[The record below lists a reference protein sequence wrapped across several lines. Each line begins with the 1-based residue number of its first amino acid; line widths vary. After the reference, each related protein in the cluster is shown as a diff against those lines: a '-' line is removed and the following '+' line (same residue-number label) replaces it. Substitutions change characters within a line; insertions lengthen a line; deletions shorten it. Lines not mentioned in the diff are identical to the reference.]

1 MPRRRNTP
9 GGPAA
14 FAAYANGPGAA
25 PPPPTPRPSKAKAA
39 AAYASR
45 FVKSPDNW
53 WLLLLLAS
61 AALYAQLL
69 DAALAPK
76 ALEGFAV
83 TGDAKFYRDVVARH
97 AKARVLVDG
106 LGPLSSPVW
115 RAHDDANDLLFAEAS
130 AQRVWRH
137 EDGTGLVRVGAS
149 VFLDATG
156 PLACVATAELD
167 ALVLCGDE
175 HVVTVADD
183 GTRETLWAGAATA
196 ISRGATLLGGERN
209 GTFVVEHRNGTAVA
223 ALAALPLAL
232 AFSPDAK
239 TLYVR
244 SSAAVYALACEGA
257 TCNTPRL
264 ATRPRIHESG
274 SKGPADLAVDV
285 AGRVYVTSENGVAV
299 LAPEGTLLGTLE
311 VDDAP
316 TGLALATD
324 GHLYVTT
331 AGGRLLRVPV
341 RRGVRPADVVAS

>member
-25 PPPPTPRPSKAKAA
+25 PPPPRPSKAKAA

-83 TGDAKFYRDVVARH
+83 TGNAKFYRDVVARH

-167 ALVLCGDE
+167 ALVLCGDQN
-175 HVVTVADD
+175 VVTVADD
-183 GTRETLWAGAATA
+183 GTL
-196 ISRGATLLGGERN
+196 SL
-209 GTFVVEHRNGTAVA
+209 
-223 ALAALPLAL
+223 
-232 AFSPDAK
+232 
-239 TLYVR
+239 
-244 SSAAVYALACEGA
+244 
-257 TCNTPRL
+257 
-264 ATRPRIHESG
+264 IHI
-274 SKGPADLAVDV
+274 
-285 AGRVYVTSENGVAV
+285 
-299 LAPEGTLLGTLE
+299 
-311 VDDAP
+311 
-316 TGLALATD
+316 
-324 GHLYVTT
+324 
-331 AGGRLLRVPV
+331 
-341 RRGVRPADVVAS
+341 

>member
-25 PPPPTPRPSKAKAA
+25 PPPPPPRPSKAKAA

-167 ALVLCGDE
+167 ALVLCGDQN
-175 HVVTVADD
+175 VVTVADD

-244 SSAAVYALACEGA
+244 TVDAVLALACADSCAEARVFHEAGLGEGA
-257 TCNTPRL
+257 
-264 ATRPRIHESG
+264 G
-274 SKGPADLAVDV
+274 LAVDG
-285 AGRVYVTSENGVAV
+285 AGRVYMTKDNGVAV
-299 LAPEGTLLGTLE
+299 LAPEGTLLGVLKL
-311 VDDAP
+311 DDTP

-324 GHLYVTT
+324 AHMYITT

>member
-25 PPPPTPRPSKAKAA
+25 PPPPPPRPSKAKAA

-156 PLACVATAELD
+156 PLACVATAEAD
-167 ALVLCGDE
+167 ALVLCGDQN
-175 HVVTVADD
+175 VVTVADD

-244 SSAAVYALACEGA
+244 TVDAVLALACADSCAEARVFHEAGLGEGA
-257 TCNTPRL
+257 
-264 ATRPRIHESG
+264 G
-274 SKGPADLAVDV
+274 LAVDG
-285 AGRVYVTSENGVAV
+285 AGRVYLTKDNGVAV
-299 LAPEGTLLGTLE
+299 LAPEGTLLGVLKL
-311 VDDAP
+311 DDTP

-324 GHLYVTT
+324 AHMYITT
-331 AGGRLLRVPV
+331 AGGRLLRVPM
-341 RRGVRPADVVAS
+341 RRGVRPADVVAT

>member
-14 FAAYANGPGAA
+14 FAAYTNGPGAA
-25 PPPPTPRPSKAKAA
+25 PPPPPRPSKAKAA

-156 PLACVATAELD
+156 PLACVATAEAD
-167 ALVLCGDE
+167 ALVLCGDQN
-175 HVVTVADD
+175 VVTVADD
-183 GTRETLWAGAATA
+183 GTRETLWPGAATA
-196 ISRGATLLGGERN
+196 ISRGATHVGGRAERHVRRRVPQRD
-209 GTFVVEHRNGTAVA
+209 GRRGAGGTALGPRVLA
-223 ALAALPLAL
+223 RRQDAL
-232 AFSPDAK
+232 
-239 TLYVR
+239 
-244 SSAAVYALACEGA
+244 
-257 TCNTPRL
+257 
-264 ATRPRIHESG
+264 RPR
-274 SKGPADLAVDV
+274 
-285 AGRVYVTSENGVAV
+285 GRCRPRAR
-299 LAPEGTLLGTLE
+299 LC
-311 VDDAP
+311 
-316 TGLALATD
+316 
-324 GHLYVTT
+324 
-331 AGGRLLRVPV
+331 RLLR
-341 RRGVRPADVVAS
+341 RGTRLPRG

>member
-25 PPPPTPRPSKAKAA
+25 PPPPPRPSKAKAA

-83 TGDAKFYRDVVARH
+83 TGDANFFRDVVARH

-156 PLACVATAELD
+156 PLACVATAEAD
-167 ALVLCGDE
+167 ALVLCGDQSA
-175 HVVTVADD
+175 VTVADD
-183 GTRETLWAGAATA
+183 GTRETLWAGAASA
-196 ISRGATLLGGERN
+196 ISRPTDRSTAASCCAPPS
-209 GTFVVEHRNGTAVA
+209 FVTAPCTSRRA
-223 ALAALPLAL
+223 QAS
-232 AFSPDAK
+232 SPTACP
-239 TLYVR
+239 TMN
-244 SSAAVYALACEGA
+244 SANA
-257 TCNTPRL
+257 
-264 ATRPRIHESG
+264 RPR
-274 SKGPADLAVDV
+274 
-285 AGRVYVTSENGVAV
+285 R
-299 LAPEGTLLGTLE
+299 APCSPPHAKRCASQANR
-311 VDDAP
+311 D
-316 TGLALATD
+316 TGND
-324 GHLYVTT
+324 PRH
-331 AGGRLLRVPV
+331 R
-341 RRGVRPADVVAS
+341 

>member
-25 PPPPTPRPSKAKAA
+25 PPPPPPRPSKAKAA

-167 ALVLCGDE
+167 ALVLCGDQN
-175 HVVTVADD
+175 VVTVADD

-196 ISRGATLLGGERN
+196 ISRGATHVGGERN
-209 GTFVVEHRNGTAVA
+209 GTFVVEFRNGTAVA

-244 SSAAVYALACEGA
+244 TVDAVLALACADSCAEARVFHEAGLGEGA
-257 TCNTPRL
+257 
-264 ATRPRIHESG
+264 G
-274 SKGPADLAVDV
+274 LAVDG
-285 AGRVYVTSENGVAV
+285 AGRVYMTTDNGVAV

-311 VDDAP
+311 LDDAP

-324 GHLYVTT
+324 AHLYVTT

>member
-25 PPPPTPRPSKAKAA
+25 PPPPPPRPSKAKAA

-156 PLACVATAELD
+156 PLACVATAEAD
-167 ALVLCGDE
+167 ALVLCGDQN
-175 HVVTVADD
+175 VVTVADD

-196 ISRGATLLGGERN
+196 LSRGATLLGGERN

-244 SSAAVYALACEGA
+244 SSAAVYALACADSCAEARVFHEAGLGEGA
-257 TCNTPRL
+257 
-264 ATRPRIHESG
+264 G
-274 SKGPADLAVDV
+274 LAVDG
-285 AGRVYVTSENGVAV
+285 AGRVYLTSARGVAV
-299 LAPEGTLLGTLE
+299 LAPEGALLGTLE

-324 GHLYVTT
+324 AHLYVTT

>member
-14 FAAYANGPGAA
+14 FAAYTNGPGAA
-25 PPPPTPRPSKAKAA
+25 PPPPPPRPSKAKAA

-156 PLACVATAELD
+156 PLACVATAEAD
-167 ALVLCGDE
+167 ALVLCGDQSA
-175 HVVTVADD
+175 VTVADD
-183 GTRETLWAGAATA
+183 GTRETLWAGAASA
-196 ISRGATLLGGERN
+196 ISRGATHVGGERN
-209 GTFVVEHRNGTAVA
+209 GTFVVEFRNGTAVA

-244 SSAAVYALACEGA
+244 SSAAVYALACADSCAEARVFHEAGLGEGA
-257 TCNTPRL
+257 
-264 ATRPRIHESG
+264 G
-274 SKGPADLAVDV
+274 LAVDG
-285 AGRVYVTSENGVAV
+285 AGRVYLTTDNGVAV

-324 GHLYVTT
+324 AHLYVTT

-341 RRGVRPADVVAS
+341 RRGVRPAEVAS

>member
-25 PPPPTPRPSKAKAA
+25 PPPPPARPSKAKAG

-149 VFLDATG
+149 V
-156 PLACVATAELD
+156 
-167 ALVLCGDE
+167 
-175 HVVTVADD
+175 
-183 GTRETLWAGAATA
+183 
-196 ISRGATLLGGERN
+196 
-209 GTFVVEHRNGTAVA
+209 VVELLRGFDAAADTTAVRCRFG
-223 ALAALPLAL
+223 LATQEVPPRFVNART
-232 AFSPDAK
+232 K
-239 TLYVR
+239 
-244 SSAAVYALACEGA
+244 SSAAPIFACPA
-257 TCNTPRL
+257 PKNNTRC
-264 ATRPRIHESG
+264 
-274 SKGPADLAVDV
+274 
-285 AGRVYVTSENGVAV
+285 
-299 LAPEGTLLGTLE
+299 
-311 VDDAP
+311 
-316 TGLALATD
+316 
-324 GHLYVTT
+324 
-331 AGGRLLRVPV
+331 
-341 RRGVRPADVVAS
+341 

>member
-25 PPPPTPRPSKAKAA
+25 PPPPPPRPSKAKAA

-156 PLACVATAELD
+156 PLACVATAEAD
-167 ALVLCGDE
+167 ALVLCGDQN
-175 HVVTVADD
+175 VVTVADD

-196 ISRGATLLGGERN
+196 ISRGATHVGGERN
-209 GTFVVEHRNGTAVA
+209 GTFVVEFRNGTAVA

-244 SSAAVYALACEGA
+244 SSAAVYALACADSCAEARVFHEAGLGEGA
-257 TCNTPRL
+257 
-264 ATRPRIHESG
+264 G
-274 SKGPADLAVDV
+274 LAVDG
-285 AGRVYVTSENGVAV
+285 AGRVYSTSARGVAV
-299 LAPEGTLLGTLE
+299 MAPEGTLLGVLKL
-311 VDDAP
+311 DDTP

-324 GHLYVTT
+324 AHMYITT

>member
-14 FAAYANGPGAA
+14 FAAYTNGPGAA
-25 PPPPTPRPSKAKAA
+25 PPPPPRPSKAKAA

-115 RAHDDANDLLFAEAS
+115 RTHDDANDLLFAEAS

-156 PLACVATAELD
+156 PLACVATAEAD
-167 ALVLCGDE
+167 ALVLCGDQSA
-175 HVVTVADD
+175 VTVADD
-183 GTRETLWAGAATA
+183 GTRETLWAGAASA
-196 ISRGATLLGGERN
+196 ISRGATHVGGERN
-209 GTFVVEHRNGTAVA
+209 GTFVVEFRNGTAVA

-244 SSAAVYALACEGA
+244 SSAAVYALACDGA
-257 TCNTPRL
+257 TCNAPR
-264 ATRPRIHESG
+264 AFHESG
-274 SKGPADLAVDV
+274 SEGAAGLAVDG
-285 AGRVYVTSENGVAV
+285 AGRVYMTTDNGVAV

-311 VDDAP
+311 VDDTP

-324 GHLYVTT
+324 AHLYVTT

>member
-25 PPPPTPRPSKAKAA
+25 PPPPPPRPSKAKAA

-45 FVKSPDNW
+45 FVRSPDNW

-83 TGDAKFYRDVVARH
+83 TGDAKFYREVVARH

-156 PLACVATAELD
+156 PLACVATAEAD
-167 ALVLCGDE
+167 ALVLCGDQSA
-175 HVVTVADD
+175 VTVADD

-244 SSAAVYALACEGA
+244 TVDAVLALACADSCAEARVFHEAGLGEGA
-257 TCNTPRL
+257 
-264 ATRPRIHESG
+264 G
-274 SKGPADLAVDV
+274 LAVDG
-285 AGRVYVTSENGVAV
+285 AGRVYATSARGVAV
-299 LAPEGTLLGTLE
+299 LAPTACSSARSRSTTRRR
-311 VDDAP
+311 ASRSRR
-316 TGLALATD
+316 TATS
-324 GHLYVTT
+324 T
-331 AGGRLLRVPV
+331 
-341 RRGVRPADVVAS
+341 

>member
-25 PPPPTPRPSKAKAA
+25 PPPPPPRPSKAKAA

-167 ALVLCGDE
+167 ALVLCGDQN
-175 HVVTVADD
+175 VVTVADD

-196 ISRGATLLGGERN
+196 ISRGATLLGGEKN
-209 GTFVVEHRNGTAVA
+209 GTFVVEFRNGTAVA

-232 AFSPDAK
+232 AFAPDAK

-244 SSAAVYALACEGA
+244 SSATVYALACADSCAEARVFHEAGLGEGA
-257 TCNTPRL
+257 
-264 ATRPRIHESG
+264 G
-274 SKGPADLAVDV
+274 LAVDG
-285 AGRVYVTSENGVAV
+285 AGRVYVTSDNGIAV
-299 LAPEGTLLGTLE
+299 LAPEGALLGTLE

>member
-14 FAAYANGPGAA
+14 FAAYTNGPGAA
-25 PPPPTPRPSKAKAA
+25 PPPPPRPSKAKAA

-115 RAHDDANDLLFAEAS
+115 RTHDDANDLLFAEAS

-156 PLACVATAELD
+156 PLACVATAEAD
-167 ALVLCGDE
+167 ALVLCGDQST
-175 HVVTVADD
+175 VTVADD

-196 ISRGATLLGGERN
+196 ISRGATHVGGERN
-209 GTFVVEHRNGTAVA
+209 GTFVVEFRNGTAVA
-223 ALAALPLAL
+223 ALAANDKALQELAQQL
-232 AFSPDAK
+232 NIDHGELRDEIREYHIEVMSKLDA
-239 TLYVR
+239 LD
-244 SSAAVYALACEGA
+244 
-257 TCNTPRL
+257 
-264 ATRPRIHESG
+264 ESIG
-274 SKGPADLAVDV
+274 QKL
-285 AGRVYVTSENGVAV
+285 NAV
-299 LAPEGTLLGTLE
+299 LSA
-311 VDDAP
+311 V
-316 TGLALATD
+316 
-324 GHLYVTT
+324 
-331 AGGRLLRVPV
+331 GGGAAAS
-341 RRGVRPADVVAS
+341 RRGGG

>member
-25 PPPPTPRPSKAKAA
+25 PPPPPRPSKAKAA

-156 PLACVATAELD
+156 PLACVATAEAD
-167 ALVLCGDE
+167 ALVLCGDQSA
-175 HVVTVADD
+175 VTVADD

-244 SSAAVYALACEGA
+244 SSAAVYALA
-257 TCNTPRL
+257 
-264 ATRPRIHESG
+264 
-274 SKGPADLAVDV
+274 
-285 AGRVYVTSENGVAV
+285 
-299 LAPEGTLLGTLE
+299 
-311 VDDAP
+311 
-316 TGLALATD
+316 
-324 GHLYVTT
+324 
-331 AGGRLLRVPV
+331 
-341 RRGVRPADVVAS
+341 